1 MIAIAN
7 KTLEDILDKHAL
19 WLKGE
24 SSGKRAY
31 LSDTNLS
38 HVYLSGSNLR
48 GADLSYTDL
57 RYADLRGSNLRGA
70 DLSYTDLRYANLRG
84 SNLRDAYLS
93 HANLSGADLS
103 GADLRG
109 AGLSYTDLSS
119 ADLKGANLRDAYLRG
134 ANLNHT
140 NLSGADLS
148 GSDLRDAN
156 NIYLPLACPEKGSFI
171 GFKKV
176 SNGEQIVELFI
187 PTDAKRSSST
197 GRKCRCN
204 KAKVIS
210 ITNIDGSSCELTKVR
225 SSYDSSFMY
234 TVGEYVEVKNFDD
247 NRWNECAPGIHFF
260 ITREEAV
267 RY

>member
-7 KTLEDILDKHAL
+7 KTLEEILDKHAL

-31 LSDTNLS
+31 LNDANLS
-38 HVYLSGSNLR
+38 HVYLS
-48 GADLSYTDL
+48 
-57 RYADLRGSNLRGA
+57 
-70 DLSYTDLRYANLRG
+70 
-84 SNLRDAYLS
+84 
-93 HANLSGADLS
+93 
-103 GADLRG
+103 
-109 AGLSYTDLSS
+109 
-119 ADLKGANLRDAYLRG
+119 GANLRDAYLRG
-134 ANLNHT
+134 ANLSHA
-140 NLSGADLS
+140 NLSGADLRGADLSYTDLSIANLS
-148 GSDLRDAN
+148 GVDLRGAN
-156 NIYLPLACPEKGSFI
+156 NIYIPLAFLEKGSFI

-187 PTDAKRSSST
+187 PADAKRSSST

-234 TVGEYVEVKNFDD
+234 TVGETVEVKNFDD

>member
-1 MIAIAN
+1 MIAIVN

-31 LSDTNLS
+31 LNDANLS
-38 HVYLSGSNLR
+38 HVYLSG
-48 GADLSYTDL
+48 A
-57 RYADLRGSNLRGA
+57 
-70 DLSYTDLRYANLRG
+70 
-84 SNLRDAYLS
+84 NLRDAYLS
-93 HANLSGADLS
+93 GANLRDAYLSGADLS
-103 GADLRG
+103 HANLR
-109 AGLSYTDLSS
+109 
-119 ADLKGANLRDAYLRG
+119 GANLRDAYLRG
-134 ANLNHT
+134 ANLSHA
-140 NLSGADLS
+140 NLSGADLRGADLSYTDLNSANLS
-148 GSDLRDAN
+148 GVDLRGAN
-156 NIYLPLACPEKGSFI
+156 NIYIPLACPEKGSFI
-171 GFKKV
+171 GYKKV

-187 PTDAKRSSST
+187 PTNAKRSSST

-210 ITNIDGSSCELTKVR
+210 ITNIDGSSCELTTVR

>member
-1 MIAIAN
+1 MKVFTN
-7 KTLEDILDKHAL
+7 KMLEEILDKHSL

-24 SSGKRAY
+24 SSGDRADLSGAELSRAELSCADLRDAN
-31 LSDTNLS
+31 LSDANLRGA
-38 HVYLSGSNLR
+38 YLSGSNLSR
-48 GADLSYTDL
+48 ANLSE
-57 RYADLRGSNLRGA
+57 ADLR
-70 DLSYTDLRYANLRG
+70 DANLRG
-84 SNLRDAYLS
+84 SDLRGAYLNGADLRD
-93 HANLSGADLS
+93 ADLS

-109 AGLSYTDLSS
+109 TNLR
-119 ADLKGANLRDAYLRG
+119 GANLRGAFLSGADLRDAYLKIS
-134 ANLNHT
+134 NLN
-140 NLSGADLS
+140 
-148 GSDLRDAN
+148 DAN

-171 GFKKV
+171 GFKKA
-176 SNGEQIVELFI
+176 SNGKQIVELFI

-210 ITNIDGSSCELTKVR
+210 ITNIDGSDCKLTKVK
-225 SSYDSSFMY
+225 SSYDPSFIY

-247 NRWNECAPGIHFF
+247 NRWNECSTGIHFF

>member
-1 MIAIAN
+1 MIAIVN

-31 LSDTNLS
+31 LNDANLS
-38 HVYLSGSNLR
+38 HVYLSG
-48 GADLSYTDL
+48 A
-57 RYADLRGSNLRGA
+57 
-70 DLSYTDLRYANLRG
+70 
-84 SNLRDAYLS
+84 NLRDAYLS
-93 HANLSGADLS
+93 GADLS
-103 GADLRG
+103 HANLR
-109 AGLSYTDLSS
+109 
-119 ADLKGANLRDAYLRG
+119 GANLRDAYLRG
-134 ANLNHT
+134 ANLSHA
-140 NLSGADLS
+140 NLSGADLRGADLSYTDLNSANLS
-148 GSDLRDAN
+148 GVDLRGAN
-156 NIYLPLACPEKGSFI
+156 NIYIPLACPEKGSFI
-171 GFKKV
+171 GYKKV

-187 PTDAKRSSST
+187 PTNAKRSSST

-210 ITNIDGSSCELTKVR
+210 ITNIDGSSCELTTVR

>member
-1 MIAIAN
+1 MIAIVN

-31 LSDTNLS
+31 LNDANLS
-38 HVYLSGSNLR
+38 HVYLSG
-48 GADLSYTDL
+48 A
-57 RYADLRGSNLRGA
+57 
-70 DLSYTDLRYANLRG
+70 
-84 SNLRDAYLS
+84 NLRDAYLS
-93 HANLSGADLS
+93 GANLRDAYLSGADLS
-103 GADLRG
+103 HANLR
-109 AGLSYTDLSS
+109 
-119 ADLKGANLRDAYLRG
+119 GANLRDAYLRG
-134 ANLNHT
+134 ANLSHA
-140 NLSGADLS
+140 NLSGADLRGADLSYTDLNSANLS
-148 GSDLRDAN
+148 GVDLRGAN
-156 NIYLPLACPEKGSFI
+156 NIYIPLACPEKGSFI
-171 GFKKV
+171 GYKKV

-187 PTDAKRSSST
+187 PTNAKRSSST

-210 ITNIDGSSCELTKVR
+210 ITNIDGSSCELTTVR

-247 NRWNECAPGIHFF
+247 NRWNECAPGIHLF

>member
-1 MIAIAN
+1 MKVITN
-7 KTLEDILDKHAL
+7 KMLEEILNKHSL

-24 SSGKRAY
+24 SSGDRAD
-31 LSDTNLS
+31 LS
-38 HVYLSGSNLR
+38 
-48 GADLSYTDL
+48 GADLSKAYL
-57 RYADLRGSNLRGA
+57 SGA
-70 DLSYTDLRYANLRG
+70 D
-84 SNLRDAYLS
+84 LRDAYLS
-93 HANLSGADLS
+93 DANLRGAYLTGSILSRADLS

-109 AGLSYTDLSS
+109 A
-119 ADLKGANLRDAYLRG
+119 NLRGAYLRG
-134 ANLNHT
+134 AYLRGAFLSDAD
-140 NLSGADLS
+140 LSGADLR
-148 GSDLRDAN
+148 GANLRGADLRDAFLSGADLRDADLKISN
-156 NIYLPLACPEKGSFI
+156 LNDANDIYLPLACPEKGSFI

-176 SNGEQIVELFI
+176 SNGKQIVELFI

-210 ITNIDGSSCELTKVR
+210 ITNLDGSNCKSNKAK
-225 SSYDSSFMY
+225 SSYDPSFIY

>member
-7 KTLEDILDKHAL
+7 KTLEEILDKHAL

-31 LSDTNLS
+31 LNDANLS
-38 HVYLSGSNLR
+38 HVYLSGANLRDAYLSGADLRYANLRGANLRDADLRGADLSHANLSGTDLRGADLRGADLR

-57 RYADLRGSNLRGA
+57 SSANLNGTYLRGA
-70 DLSYTDLRYANLRG
+70 D
-84 SNLRDAYLS
+84 LS
-93 HANLSGADLS
+93 HANLSGADI
-103 GADLRG
+103 
-109 AGLSYTDLSS
+109 SY
-119 ADLKGANLRDAYLRG
+119 A
-134 ANLNHT
+134 
-140 NLSGADLS
+140 NLSGADIS
-148 GSDLRDAN
+148 HAN
-156 NIYLPLACPEKGSFI
+156 NIYIPLACPEKGSFI

>member
-31 LSDTNLS
+31 LNDANLS
-38 HVYLSGSNLR
+38 HVCLSGANLRDAYLSGADLRYANLRGANLRYAYLRGADLSHANLSGADLR

-57 RYADLRGSNLRGA
+57 S
-70 DLSYTDLRYANLRG
+70 S
-84 SNLRDAYLS
+84 
-93 HANLSGADLS
+93 ANLSGADLRD
-103 GADLRG
+103 AYLN
-109 AGLSYTDLSS
+109 S
-119 ADLKGANLRDAYLRG
+119 ADLSRSNLSGVDLSGVYLRG
-134 ANLNHT
+134 AN
-140 NLSGADLS
+140 
-148 GSDLRDAN
+148 
-156 NIYLPLACPEKGSFI
+156 NIYIPLACPEKGSFI

-187 PTDAKRSSST
+187 PADAKRSSST

>member
-19 WLKGE
+19 WLKDE

-31 LSDTNLS
+31 LNDVNLS
-38 HVYLSGSNLR
+38 HVYLSGANLRDAYLSGADLRYANLRGTNLRYAYLRGADLSHANLSGADLR

-57 RYADLRGSNLRGA
+57 S
-70 DLSYTDLRYANLRG
+70 S
-84 SNLRDAYLS
+84 
-93 HANLSGADLS
+93 ANLSGADLRD
-103 GADLRG
+103 AYLN
-109 AGLSYTDLSS
+109 S
-119 ADLKGANLRDAYLRG
+119 ADLSRSNLSGVDLSGVYLRG
-134 ANLNHT
+134 AN
-140 NLSGADLS
+140 
-148 GSDLRDAN
+148 
-156 NIYLPLACPEKGSFI
+156 NIYIPLACPEKGSFI

-260 ITREEAV
+260 ITRDEAV

>member
-7 KTLEDILDKHAL
+7 KTLEEILDKHAL
-19 WLKGE
+19 WVKGE
-24 SSGKRAY
+24 SSGKRAN
-31 LSDTNLS
+31 LNDVNLS
-38 HVYLSGSNLR
+38 HVYLSGTNLR
-48 GADLSYTDL
+48 DAYLSGA
-57 RYADLRGSNLRGA
+57 
-70 DLSYTDLRYANLRG
+70 DLRYANLRG
-84 SNLRDAYLS
+84 SNLRYAYLRG
-93 HANLSGADLS
+93 ANLSGADLS
-103 GADLRG
+103 GAILRG
-109 AGLSYTDLSS
+109 VDLSYTDLS
-119 ADLKGANLRDAYLRG
+119 GANLRG
-134 ANLNHT
+134 ANLRGADLRHA
-140 NLSGADLS
+140 NLSGVDLS
-148 GSDLRDAN
+148 GANLSGVDLRGAN
-156 NIYLPLACPEKGSFI
+156 NIYIPLACPEKGSFI

-210 ITNIDGSSCELTKVR
+210 ITNIDGSSCELTTVR

-260 ITREEAV
+260 ITRDEAV

>member
-7 KTLEDILDKHAL
+7 KTLEEILDKHAL
-19 WLKGE
+19 WLKDE

-31 LSDTNLS
+31 LNDANLS
-38 HVYLSGSNLR
+38 HVYLSGANLR
-48 GADLSYTDL
+48 DAYLSGA
-57 RYADLRGSNLRGA
+57 
-70 DLSYTDLRYANLRG
+70 DLRYANLR
-84 SNLRDAYLS
+84 
-93 HANLSGADLS
+93 
-103 GADLRG
+103 
-109 AGLSYTDLSS
+109 
-119 ADLKGANLRDAYLRG
+119 GANLRDAYLRG
-134 ANLNHT
+134 ANLSHA
-140 NLSGADLS
+140 NLSGADLRGADLSYTDLSIANLS
-148 GSDLRDAN
+148 GAYLRDSYLSSADLSHANLSGANLSGADLRGAN
-156 NIYLPLACPEKGSFI
+156 NIYIPLVCPEKGSFI

>member
-1 MIAIAN
+1 MKVITN
-7 KTLEDILDKHAL
+7 KMLEEILNKHSL

-24 SSGKRAY
+24 SSGDRAD
-31 LSDTNLS
+31 LS
-38 HVYLSGSNLR
+38 
-48 GADLSYTDL
+48 GADLSKAYL
-57 RYADLRGSNLRGA
+57 SGA
-70 DLSYTDLRYANLRG
+70 D
-84 SNLRDAYLS
+84 LRDAYLND
-93 HANLSGADLS
+93 ANLRGAYLSGADLSRADLS

-109 AGLSYTDLSS
+109 A
-119 ADLKGANLRDAYLRG
+119 NLRG
-134 ANLNHT
+134 ANLKGAY
-140 NLSGADLS
+140 LSGADLRDADLS
-148 GSDLRDAN
+148 GADLRGANLRGADLRDAFLSGADLRDADLKISN
-156 NIYLPLACPEKGSFI
+156 LNDANDIYLPLACPEKGSFI

-176 SNGEQIVELFI
+176 SNGKQIVELFI

-210 ITNIDGSSCELTKVR
+210 ITNLDGSNCKSNKAK
-225 SSYDSSFMY
+225 SSYDQSFIY

>member
-1 MIAIAN
+1 MKVITN
-7 KTLEDILDKHAL
+7 KMLEEILNKHSL

-24 SSGKRAY
+24 SSGDRAD
-31 LSDTNLS
+31 LS
-38 HVYLSGSNLR
+38 
-48 GADLSYTDL
+48 GADLSKAYL
-57 RYADLRGSNLRGA
+57 SGA
-70 DLSYTDLRYANLRG
+70 D
-84 SNLRDAYLS
+84 LRDAYLND
-93 HANLSGADLS
+93 ANLRGAYLSGADLSRADLS

-109 AGLSYTDLSS
+109 A
-119 ADLKGANLRDAYLRG
+119 NLRG
-134 ANLNHT
+134 ANLKGAY
-140 NLSGADLS
+140 LSGADLRDADLS
-148 GSDLRDAN
+148 GADLRGANLRGADLRDAFLSGADLRDAFLSGADLRDADLKISN
-156 NIYLPLACPEKGSFI
+156 LNDANDIYLPLACPEKGSFI

-176 SNGEQIVELFI
+176 SNGKQIVELFI

-210 ITNIDGSSCELTKVR
+210 ITNLDGSNCKSNKAK
-225 SSYDSSFMY
+225 SSYDQSFIY

>member
-7 KTLEDILDKHAL
+7 KTLEEILDKHAL

-31 LSDTNLS
+31 LNDANLS
-38 HVYLSGSNLR
+38 HVYLSGANLR
-48 GADLSYTDL
+48 DAYLSGA
-57 RYADLRGSNLRGA
+57 
-70 DLSYTDLRYANLRG
+70 DLRYANLR
-84 SNLRDAYLS
+84 
-93 HANLSGADLS
+93 
-103 GADLRG
+103 
-109 AGLSYTDLSS
+109 
-119 ADLKGANLRDAYLRG
+119 GANLRDAYLRG
-134 ANLNHT
+134 ANLSHA
-140 NLSGADLS
+140 NLSGADLRGADLSYTDLSIANLS
-148 GSDLRDAN
+148 GAYLRDSYLNSADLSHANLSGANLSGVDLRGAN
-156 NIYLPLACPEKGSFI
+156 NIYIPLACPEKGSFI

-187 PTDAKRSSST
+187 PTDAKRLSST

-225 SSYDSSFMY
+225 SSYDSSFIY

-247 NRWNECAPGIHFF
+247 NRWKECAPGIHFF

>member
-19 WLKGE
+19 WVKGE

-31 LSDTNLS
+31 LNDANLS
-38 HVYLSGSNLR
+38 HVYLSGANLRDAYLSGADLRYANLRGANLRYAYLRGADLSHANLSGADLR

-57 RYADLRGSNLRGA
+57 S
-70 DLSYTDLRYANLRG
+70 S
-84 SNLRDAYLS
+84 
-93 HANLSGADLS
+93 ANLSGADLRD
-103 GADLRG
+103 AYLN
-109 AGLSYTDLSS
+109 S
-119 ADLKGANLRDAYLRG
+119 ADLSRSNLSGVDLSGVYLRG
-134 ANLNHT
+134 AN
-140 NLSGADLS
+140 
-148 GSDLRDAN
+148 
-156 NIYLPLACPEKGSFI
+156 NIYIPLACPEKGSFI

-210 ITNIDGSSCELTKVR
+210 ITNIDGSSCELTTVR
-225 SSYDSSFMY
+225 SSYDSNFMY

>member
-1 MIAIAN
+1 MIAIVN
-7 KTLEDILDKHAL
+7 KTLEEILDKHAL

-31 LSDTNLS
+31 LNDANLS
-38 HVYLSGSNLR
+38 HVYLSG
-48 GADLSYTDL
+48 A
-57 RYADLRGSNLRGA
+57 
-70 DLSYTDLRYANLRG
+70 DLRYANLR
-84 SNLRDAYLS
+84 
-93 HANLSGADLS
+93 
-103 GADLRG
+103 
-109 AGLSYTDLSS
+109 
-119 ADLKGANLRDAYLRG
+119 GANLRDAYLRG
-134 ANLNHT
+134 ANLSHANLSGANLRDAYLRDANLSHA
-140 NLSGADLS
+140 NLSGADLR
-148 GSDLRDAN
+148 GSDLSYTDLSTANLSGAYLRDAYLSSADLSRANLNGVNLSGADLRGAN
-156 NIYLPLACPEKGSFI
+156 NIYIPLACPEKGSFI

-187 PTDAKRSSST
+187 PADAKRSSST

-210 ITNIDGSSCELTKVR
+210 ITNIDGSSCELTKVK
-225 SSYDSSFMY
+225 SSYDSSFIY

>member
-7 KTLEDILDKHAL
+7 KTLEEILDKHAL
-19 WLKGE
+19 WLKDE

-31 LSDTNLS
+31 LNDANLS
-38 HVYLSGSNLR
+38 HVYLSGANLRDAYLSGADLRYANLRGTNLRYAYLRGADLSHANLSGADLR

-57 RYADLRGSNLRGA
+57 S
-70 DLSYTDLRYANLRG
+70 S
-84 SNLRDAYLS
+84 
-93 HANLSGADLS
+93 ANLSGADLRD
-103 GADLRG
+103 AYLN
-109 AGLSYTDLSS
+109 S
-119 ADLKGANLRDAYLRG
+119 ADLSRSNLSGVDLSGVYLRG
-134 ANLNHT
+134 AN
-140 NLSGADLS
+140 
-148 GSDLRDAN
+148 
-156 NIYLPLACPEKGSFI
+156 NIYIPLACPEKGSFI

>member
-7 KTLEDILDKHAL
+7 KMLEDILDKHAL
-19 WLKGE
+19 WLKDE

-31 LSDTNLS
+31 LNDANLS
-38 HVYLSGSNLR
+38 HVYLSGANLRDAYLSGADLRYANLRGTNLRYAYLRGADLSHANLSGADLR

-57 RYADLRGSNLRGA
+57 S
-70 DLSYTDLRYANLRG
+70 S
-84 SNLRDAYLS
+84 
-93 HANLSGADLS
+93 ANLSGADL
-103 GADLRG
+103 
-109 AGLSYTDLSS
+109 
-119 ADLKGANLRDAYLRG
+119 RDAYLNSADLSRS
-134 ANLNHT
+134 
-140 NLSGADLS
+140 NLSGVDLS
-148 GSDLRDAN
+148 GVYLRGAK
-156 NIYLPLACPEKGSFI
+156 NIYIPLACPEKGSFI

-260 ITREEAV
+260 ITREEAI

>member
-7 KTLEDILDKHAL
+7 TTLEDILDKHAL

-31 LSDTNLS
+31 LNDANLS
-38 HVYLSGSNLR
+38 HVYLSGANLR
-48 GADLSYTDL
+48 DAYLSGA
-57 RYADLRGSNLRGA
+57 
-70 DLSYTDLRYANLRG
+70 DLRYANLRG
-84 SNLRDAYLS
+84 ANLRGANLS
-93 HANLSGADLS
+93 HANLSGANLS
-103 GADLRG
+103 GAVLSHAD
-109 AGLSYTDLSS
+109 LSYADLSS
-119 ADLKGANLRDAYLRG
+119 ANLSGAYLRDSYLRG
-134 ANLNHT
+134 ANLSHS
-140 NLSGADLS
+140 NLSGANLS
-148 GSDLRDAN
+148 GVDLRDAN
-156 NIYLPLACPEKGSFI
+156 NIYIPLACPEKGSFI
-171 GFKKV
+171 GYKKV

>member
-7 KTLEDILDKHAL
+7 KTLEEILDKHAL

-31 LSDTNLS
+31 LNDANLS
-38 HVYLSGSNLR
+38 HVYLNGANLR
-48 GADLSYTDL
+48 DAYLSGA
-57 RYADLRGSNLRGA
+57 
-70 DLSYTDLRYANLRG
+70 DLRYANLR
-84 SNLRDAYLS
+84 
-93 HANLSGADLS
+93 
-103 GADLRG
+103 
-109 AGLSYTDLSS
+109 
-119 ADLKGANLRDAYLRG
+119 GANLRDAYLRG
-134 ANLNHT
+134 ANLSHA
-140 NLSGADLS
+140 NLSGADLRGADLSYTDLSIANLS
-148 GSDLRDAN
+148 GAYLRDSYLNSADLSHANLSGANLSGVDLRGAN
-156 NIYLPLACPEKGSFI
+156 NIYIPLACPEKGSFI

-187 PTDAKRSSST
+187 PADAKRSSST

-210 ITNIDGSSCELTKVR
+210 ITNIDGSSCELTKAR

>member
-1 MIAIAN
+1 MKVITN
-7 KTLEDILDKHAL
+7 KMLEEILDKHSL

-31 LSDTNLS
+31 LNDVNLS
-38 HVYLSGSNLR
+38 HV
-48 GADLSYTDL
+48 DLS
-57 RYADLRGSNLRGA
+57 
-70 DLSYTDLRYANLRG
+70 G
-84 SNLRDAYLS
+84 SNLRDAYLSGADLRYSNLRGANLRDAYLKGANLS
-93 HANLSGADLS
+93 HANLSGADLRGSDLSYTDLSTANLSGAYLRDAYLSSADLSRANLNGVNLS

-109 AGLSYTDLSS
+109 A
-119 ADLKGANLRDAYLRG
+119 
-134 ANLNHT
+134 
-140 NLSGADLS
+140 
-148 GSDLRDAN
+148 N
-156 NIYLPLACPEKGSFI
+156 NIYIPLACPEKGSFI

>member
-31 LSDTNLS
+31 LNDVNLS
-38 HVYLSGSNLR
+38 HVYLSGANLR
-48 GADLSYTDL
+48 DAYLSGA
-57 RYADLRGSNLRGA
+57 
-70 DLSYTDLRYANLRG
+70 DLRYANLRG
-84 SNLRDAYLS
+84 ASLRDAYLRGANLS
-93 HANLSGADLS
+93 HANLSGADL
-103 GADLRG
+103 RG
-109 AGLSYTDLSS
+109 SDLSYTDLSHANLS
-119 ADLKGANLRDAYLRG
+119 GANLRDVYLSS
-134 ANLNHT
+134 ADLNHA

-148 GSDLRDAN
+148 GVDLRCAN
-156 NIYLPLACPEKGSFI
+156 NICLPLACPEKGSFI

-197 GRKCRCN
+197 GRKCRCS

-210 ITNIDGSSCELTKVR
+210 ITNIDGSSCELTKIK
-225 SSYDSSFMY
+225 SSYDSSFIY

>member
-1 MIAIAN
+1 MIAIVN

-31 LSDTNLS
+31 LNDANLS
-38 HVYLSGSNLR
+38 HVYLSGANLR
-48 GADLSYTDL
+48 DAYLSGA
-57 RYADLRGSNLRGA
+57 NLRDA
-70 DLSYTDLRYANLRG
+70 YLSGTDLRYANLR
-84 SNLRDAYLS
+84 
-93 HANLSGADLS
+93 
-103 GADLRG
+103 
-109 AGLSYTDLSS
+109 
-119 ADLKGANLRDAYLRG
+119 GANLRDAYLRG
-134 ANLNHT
+134 ANLSHA
-140 NLSGADLS
+140 NLSGADLRGADLSYADLSSANLS
-148 GSDLRDAN
+148 GVDLRGAN
-156 NIYLPLACPEKGSFI
+156 NIYIPLACPEKGSFI

>member
-1 MIAIAN
+1 MKVITN
-7 KTLEDILDKHAL
+7 KMLEEILNKHSL

-24 SSGKRAY
+24 SSGDRAD
-31 LSDTNLS
+31 LS
-38 HVYLSGSNLR
+38 
-48 GADLSYTDL
+48 GADLSKAYL
-57 RYADLRGSNLRGA
+57 SGA
-70 DLSYTDLRYANLRG
+70 D
-84 SNLRDAYLS
+84 LRDAYLS
-93 HANLSGADLS
+93 DADLRGAYLTGSILSRADLS

-109 AGLSYTDLSS
+109 ANLRG
-119 ADLKGANLRDAYLRG
+119 ADLRGAFLSGDDLRDADLSGADLRG
-134 ANLNHT
+134 ANLRGADLRYAF
-140 NLSGADLS
+140 LSGADLRDA
-148 GSDLRDAN
+148 DLKIYNLNDAN

-176 SNGEQIVELFI
+176 SNGKRIVELFI

-210 ITNIDGSSCELTKVR
+210 ITNLDGSNCKSNKAK
-225 SSYDSSFMY
+225 SSYDPSFIY

>member
-1 MIAIAN
+1 MIVITN
-7 KTLEDILDKHAL
+7 KMLEEILDKHSL

-31 LSDTNLS
+31 LNDVNLS
-38 HVYLSGSNLR
+38 YVDLSGSNLRDAYLSGADLRYSNLRGANLRDAYLKGANLSGSDLRGADLR

-57 RYADLRGSNLRGA
+57 STTNLSGA
-70 DLSYTDLRYANLRG
+70 Y
-84 SNLRDAYLS
+84 LRDAYLS
-93 HANLSGADLS
+93 SADLSRANLNGVNLS

-109 AGLSYTDLSS
+109 A
-119 ADLKGANLRDAYLRG
+119 
-134 ANLNHT
+134 
-140 NLSGADLS
+140 
-148 GSDLRDAN
+148 N
-156 NIYLPLACPEKGSFI
+156 NIYIPLACPEKGSFI

-187 PTDAKRSSST
+187 PTDAKRLSST

-210 ITNIDGSSCELTKVR
+210 ITNIDGSSCELTKVK
-225 SSYDSSFMY
+225 SSYDSSFIY

>member
-1 MIAIAN
+1 MIVITN
-7 KTLEDILDKHAL
+7 KMLEEILDKHAL

-31 LSDTNLS
+31 LSDANLS
-38 HVYLSGSNLR
+38 YVDLSGSNLSSAYLG
-48 GADLSYTDL
+48 GADL
-57 RYADLRGSNLRGA
+57 NH
-70 DLSYTDLRYANLRG
+70 ANLR
-84 SNLRDAYLS
+84 
-93 HANLSGADLS
+93 
-103 GADLRG
+103 
-109 AGLSYTDLSS
+109 
-119 ADLKGANLRDAYLRG
+119 GANLRDAYLRG
-134 ANLNHT
+134 ANLSHANLSGSGLRGADLSYTDLSSANLSGAYLRDAYLRGADLNHA

-210 ITNIDGSSCELTKVR
+210 ITNIDGSYCELTKVK

>member
-19 WLKGE
+19 WLKDE

-31 LSDTNLS
+31 LNDANLS
-38 HVYLSGSNLR
+38 HVYLSGANLR
-48 GADLSYTDL
+48 DAYLSGA
-57 RYADLRGSNLRGA
+57 
-70 DLSYTDLRYANLRG
+70 DLRYANLRG
-84 SNLRDAYLS
+84 TNLRYAYLRGADLS
-93 HANLSGADLS
+93 HANLSGADLR
-103 GADLRG
+103 GADL
-109 AGLSYTDLSS
+109 SCTDLSS
-119 ADLKGANLRDAYLRG
+119 A
-134 ANLNHT
+134 
-140 NLSGADLS
+140 NLSGADLRDAYLNSADLSRSNLNGVDLS
-148 GSDLRDAN
+148 GVYLRGAN
-156 NIYLPLACPEKGSFI
+156 NIYIPLACPEKGSFI